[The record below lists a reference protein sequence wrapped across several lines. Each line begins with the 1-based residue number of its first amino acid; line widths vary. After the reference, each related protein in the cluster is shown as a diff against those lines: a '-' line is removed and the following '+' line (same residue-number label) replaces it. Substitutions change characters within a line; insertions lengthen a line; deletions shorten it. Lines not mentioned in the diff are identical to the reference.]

1 MRIPIINRFTCLKSQ
16 LTSTINNLERQ
27 NFGVIL
33 DYANENFKHLDQNI
47 TELNNLIKKFPN
59 NFIALKLSSLN
70 IKNDYR
76 KARDISFSLCE
87 TAIQNQSKILVD
99 AEDYK
104 IQNSIESI
112 TDELL
117 EEFNKDDVNIYKTYQ
132 MYRIDTFDKLKHDM
146 VKQRDYHVGVKLV
159 RGAYYNQDQKY
170 DILFTDIEQTHQSY
184 NQSINLFC
192 DYGAH
197 GDSKDQLIIA
207 SHNKD
212 SVLLGMTKNKDN
224 IKYSQ
229 LMGMSDDLSKM
240 IADSGNQVYK
250 YLPYGNFMDTLP
262 YLIRRIYENPRMFI
276 YL

>member
-16 LTSTINNLERQ
+16 ITSTINNLERQ